1 MRPPAEVGGPHAR
14 ACSVAGRPSASRGGV
29 GVAGVIPVDWIGAI
43 LERIRT
49 MECPA
54 CGARLASCAVRG
66 ITAEPQALVVKL
78 ACSVCGESSVA
89 IVEREDEKTPVFTK
103 DDVLDAHDFLQTWHG
118 PVTQLITNTTSSNTI
133 NNTA

>member
-1 MRPPAEVGGPHAR
+1 MR
-14 ACSVAGRPSASRGGV
+14 
-29 GVAGVIPVDWIGAI
+29 VDWIGAI
-43 LERIRT
+43 LERIRS

-78 ACSVCGESSVA
+78 ACTVCGESSVA
-89 IVEREDEKTPVFTK
+89 IVERENANAPAFTE

-118 PVTQLITNTTSSNTI
+118 PVAEVIG
-133 NNTA
+133 TASIHGGRVDRS

>member
-1 MRPPAEVGGPHAR
+1 
-14 ACSVAGRPSASRGGV
+14 
-29 GVAGVIPVDWIGAI
+29 VDWIGAI

-78 ACSVCGESSVA
+78 ACTVCGESSVA
-89 IVEREDEKTPVFTK
+89 IVERDDEKSTAFTG
-103 DDVLDAHDFLQTWHG
+103 DDVLDAHDFLQTWNG
-118 PVTQLITNTTSSNTI
+118 SVAELIK
-133 NNTA
+133 TA

>member
-1 MRPPAEVGGPHAR
+1 M
-14 ACSVAGRPSASRGGV
+14 ASELQSNS
-29 GVAGVIPVDWIGAI
+29 PMDWIGAI

-78 ACSVCGESSVA
+78 ACTVCGESSVA
-89 IVEREDEKTPVFTK
+89 IVEREDEKTPAFTK
-103 DDVLDAHDFLQTWHG
+103 DDVLDAHDFLQAWHG
-118 PVTQLITNTTSSNTI
+118 PLARLIDNTASNSTI

>member
-1 MRPPAEVGGPHAR
+1 M
-14 ACSVAGRPSASRGGV
+14 RPSAPRSGV
-29 GVAGVIPVDWIGAI
+29 GVAVHTAVDWIGAI

-78 ACSVCGESSVA
+78 ACTVCGESSVA
-89 IVEREDEKTPVFTK
+89 IVEREDGVTAPALTK
-103 DDVLDAHDFLQTWHG
+103 DDVLDAHDFLQTWNG
-118 PVTQLITNTTSSNTI
+118 PVAELIK
-133 NNTA
+133 TA

>member
-1 MRPPAEVGGPHAR
+1 MW
-14 ACSVAGRPSASRGGV
+14 ACSVAERPSAFRRGV
-29 GVAGVIPVDWIGAI
+29 GVAVERPVDWIGAI

-78 ACSVCGESSVA
+78 ACTVCGESSVA
-89 IVEREDEKTPVFTK
+89 IVEREAEKTPVFTK
-103 DDVLDAHDFLQTWHG
+103 DDVLDAHDFLQKWHG
-118 PVTQLITNTTSSNTI
+118 PVAALIDISANNTI
-133 NNTA
+133 NNAARPYHR